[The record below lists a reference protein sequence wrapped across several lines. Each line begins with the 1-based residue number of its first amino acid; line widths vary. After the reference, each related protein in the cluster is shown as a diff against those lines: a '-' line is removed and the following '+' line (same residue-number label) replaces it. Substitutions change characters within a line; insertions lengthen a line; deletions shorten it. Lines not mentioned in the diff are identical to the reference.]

1 MLQKDAINNYI
12 ESSISQI
19 FDVIN
24 KFGIVVW
31 DNPTNIG
38 KSQVVQSLIRQFGKT
53 LIVSQ
58 SYDINRQW
66 NLNPDVV
73 KNSVFTTYSML
84 SSIDYGELVDFCSLY
99 NLIIFDEAHHTGA
112 QGYITN
118 VSGIIDNDKISAK
131 IFGVTTHTKRY
142 SDSAED
148 VANTVFCGHKTEG
161 ISFESAI
168 TEGLLPQFDY
178 VSALYSLPKDI
189 EDIIAGSS
197 LAKRII
203 SDSRLVQVNDEEIR
217 NIINKHIPDGK
228 RKVIYFVPTIEDSED
243 AEKLSRELGYGNTYV
258 INYSKS
264 DAENR
269 KALEEYNKS
278 ESASIV
284 CISKFNEGELPKGTN
299 TVVILRKTMTV
310 SIFERQVLAAIS
322 SATEKPIIY
331 DFVSN
336 IDNLVYSSK
345 THDNNDVNR
354 YIEHISSLC
363 NQSIVVDY
371 ARPWVSV
378 FNKIRKLAQNW
389 TEAEDKILSKLY
401 PKYGEDVYKYIK
413 NHSKKECLYRAELLG
428 LKYEIAEESDVKE
441 YNVLNNQAESKV
453 APFYFNVNETV
464 EYIQKKYYGYTKVF
478 LQRFARSYKYQLK
491 NGLFKT
497 SIFRE
502 IKELADSHLKNLP
515 VTNDIEKIVSI
526 FIEATTINEPKK
538 RVEIEKREADFKKRV
553 VGYAASLY
561 RKTSNIVLVNGKAFN
576 KKDATEALKAQKAEK
591 DLEGKILVGDTYM
604 SSKSTIAG
612 ELGRTEAEHALFKA
626 YLRMATNRYKKSS
639 IPTLINN
646 LANYYS
652 YIEAA
657 EKLKILRAG
666 RKPWEEH
673 EINLIISEKNKVETY
688 AGLIKKH
695 SDLDILDKAKELNA
709 QGFVTYAEQQT
720 STIDKHYQAFIQD
733 FKEIYEQKENKRL
746 QAELQRRQEE
756 ENHIKNIERK
766 KQLKQTK
773 AKIIVV
779 SKNDKN
785 IF

>member
-1 MLQKDAINNYI
+1 MSQKDAISNYI

-24 KFGIVVW
+24 KFGIAVW

-38 KSQVVQSLIRQFGKT
+38 KSQVVQSLISQFGKT

-66 NLNPDVV
+66 NLNSDVV

-84 SSIDYGELVDFCSLY
+84 SSIDYGELVDFCSPY

-148 VANTVFCGHKTEG
+148 VANTVFCGHKIEG

-203 SDSRLVQVNDEEIR
+203 SDSRLAQVNDEEIR

-269 KALEEYNKS
+269 KALEEYNTS

-363 NQSIVVDY
+363 NQSIIVDY

-389 TEAEDKILSKLY
+389 TEAQDEILTKLF
-401 PKYGEDVYKYIK
+401 PKYGEDVYKYIPS
-413 NHSKKECLYRAELLG
+413 HSKKECLYRAEVLG
-428 LKYEIAEESDVKE
+428 LKYVPLNEEITIPREKG
-441 YNVLNNQAESKV
+441 
-453 APFYFNVNETV
+453 PFSFSPKT
-464 EYIQKKYYGYTKVF
+464 VF
-478 LQRFARSYKYQLK
+478 LEMEGEYGFTAEFLHIFAKSYKKTLK
-491 NGLFKT
+491 KGFLNAN
-497 SIFRE
+497 IYNE
-502 IKELADSHLKNLP
+502 IKNFIFSQHPGNP
-515 VTNDIEKIVSI
+515 SI
-526 FIEATTINEPKK
+526 KEGIKKLSESFIESTVINNPEKEE
-538 RVEIEKREADFKKRV
+538 EIKNSERIFKERT
-553 VGYAASLY
+553 YAFASSLF
-561 RKTSNIVLVNGKAFN
+561 RKPSTNIVIVDGKAFD
-576 KKDATEALKAQKAEK
+576 KKDAIEALKAQKAEK
-591 DLEGKILVGDTYM
+591 DLEDKILVGDTYM

-666 RKPWEEH
+666 RKSWEEY

-720 STIDKHYQAFIQD
+720 RTIDKHYQAFIQD

-746 QAELQRRQEE
+746 QAELQKKQEE
-756 ENHIKNIERK
+756 ENRIKNIERK

-779 SKNDKN
+779 SKNNKN